1 MSSPPPSSGSLARA
15 LRASLSSSGEAR
27 LIPAAFLALFGVLC
41 AQTLLET
48 ARDTLFLTHLP
59 VAQLPWIHLTLA
71 FLTLAAGGLSAST
84 ARWRRRW
91 GRGATRRTPA
101 PITSSS
107 SLWLGAVVT
116 AALGLALVRGGR
128 AAVYLL
134 FLWSGM
140 FSGLSVTKI
149 WTLLAET
156 IDVSRAKRLYGK
168 LAAGAGA
175 GAVAGAALARLCGPR
190 LSPHGLVLLAAGIVS
205 LTALGPG
212 RALARPVMSDPDGG
226 GDSSGRPG
234 AGAVVRTVA
243 DPYVAR
249 LLVTTLLATAVATL
263 LDYSFKAAVAAHLP
277 AERLPTFLASFH
289 LTTSVASLLAQLF
302 GLAVVVRIVGVRRAQ
317 LVLPLL
323 LLAGVVM
330 AAASGG
336 LGALVLVRG
345 LDGAFRNS
353 FHRPSSELLQVALPD
368 RLRRRAKPIIDV
380 IALRGGQ
387 AAGAL
392 VLVVMT
398 AASAGSGV
406 RLAVVAALLAGWLLF
421 AHGLGRRY
429 VDLLRSSLIG
439 PARLV
444 VGHAAGPAFDGETLA
459 SVLAAIEGG
468 TETEVMAG
476 LDLLAAHGRAALIP
490 VRLLAHPRAAVVR
503 RALELLPASLP
514 APSASEMVK
523 ALDRLLA
530 HADGAVRTAALRRRV
545 ALEPDRALLTGLA
558 EGASC
563 AAVRCVAQVAL
574 VARGWIDPAPALRGL
589 SSGVADGPLE
599 VRLVLAQALADHPD
613 PRFEPLLRALLAG
626 REPAVL
632 ELAAS
637 TLGAIGGRGALE
649 ALVSLLERREGR
661 TAARAALARA
671 PGAFEAVYAV
681 LTDPSRSAGLRAH
694 APRALV
700 EIDGARAVGPLLDGL
715 LLERDGF
722 VRYRIL
728 RALHRV
734 RRACPRTPLDEDI
747 LGRAALAAVRSAHR
761 YLAWRLFLEDG
772 ARRVAERGTATRALL
787 CDLLA
792 EKEENAVER
801 LFLVLALRYPRE
813 DFRRLLRELRSGACR
828 ARAAGRELVE
838 NLLKGPAR
846 ALTLA
851 LVDEADDRTRLLA
864 LAGGQPLRAPTDRR
878 VLAAIRQ
885 EEAGGMLAA
894 LAARHADELSL
905 DRARA
910 PAADPRQVAHA

>member
-1 MSSPPPSSGSLARA
+1 MSSPLSSPARS

-27 LIPAAFLALFGVLC
+27 LVPAAFLALFGVLC

-48 ARDTLFLTHLP
+48 ARDTLFLTHLS
-59 VAQLPWIHLTLA
+59 VAELPWIHLTLA
-71 FLTLAAGGLSAST
+71 FLTLAAGGLSAAT
-84 ARWRRRW
+84 ARWRGRWRR
-91 GRGATRRTPA
+91 GPARGTPA
-101 PITSSS
+101 SMAS
-107 SLWLGAVVT
+107 SLWLGVAVT
-116 AALGLALVRGGR
+116 AALGVTLVRGNR

-175 GAVAGAALARLCGPR
+175 GAVTGAALARICGPW
-190 LSPHGLVLLAAGIVS
+190 LSPHGLVLLAAGIVA

-212 RALARPVMSDPDGG
+212 RVLAGAVGSDPDGR

-234 AGAVVRTVA
+234 AVIRTIA

-277 AERLPTFLASFH
+277 AERLPAFLASFH

-302 GLAVVVRIVGVRRAQ
+302 GLAVVVRVVGVRRAQ
-317 LVLPLL
+317 LVFPLL
-323 LLAGVVM
+323 LLAGVVL

-336 LGALVLVRG
+336 LASVVLVRA

-392 VLVVMT
+392 VLVAMM
-398 AASAGSGV
+398 AASAGPGI
-406 RLAVVAALLAGWLLF
+406 LMAVVGALLVGWLLL

-439 PARLV
+439 RGALAVARV
-444 VGHAAGPAFDGETLA
+444 DGPALDGETLA
-459 SVLAAIEGG
+459 PVLAAIERG

-476 LDLLAAHGRAALIP
+476 LDVLAAHHRAAL
-490 VRLLAHPRAAVVR
+490 
-503 RALELLPASLP
+503 
-514 APSASEMVK
+514 
-523 ALDRLLA
+523 
-530 HADGAVRTAALRRRV
+530 
-545 ALEPDRALLTGLA
+545 
-558 EGASC
+558 
-563 AAVRCVAQVAL
+563 
-574 VARGWIDPAPALRGL
+574 
-589 SSGVADGPLE
+589 
-599 VRLVLAQALADHPD
+599 
-613 PRFEPLLRALLAG
+613 
-626 REPAVL
+626 
-632 ELAAS
+632 
-637 TLGAIGGRGALE
+637 IGGRGALE
-649 ALVSLLERREGR
+649 TLVSLLERRQGR
-661 TAARAALARA
+661 AAARAALART
-671 PGAFEAVYAV
+671 PQAFEAVYAL
-681 LTDPSRSAGLRAH
+681 LTDPARAASVRAH

-700 EIDGARAVGPLLDGL
+700 EIDAPRSVGPLLDGL

-734 RRACPRTPLDEDI
+734 RRARPETPLDEDI

-772 ARRVAERGTATRALL
+772 ARRVAARGTSTRALL

-838 NLLKGPAR
+838 NLLRGPAR

-851 LVDEADDRTRLLA
+851 LVDEADDRTRLLV
-864 LAGGQPLRAPTDRR
+864 LAGGQPPRAPTDRR
-878 VLAAIRQ
+878 LLAAIR
-885 EEAGGMLAA
+885 EEEEGGMLGA
-894 LAARHADELSL
+894 LAAHHAEELSP
-905 DRARA
+905 DRPRA
-910 PAADPRQVAHA
+910 PAAGRPGVARA